1 MTTPHRPDRRRFLR
15 GASVVGIAGLV
26 GCIGDDD
33 EDDPADDTDD
43 AEPVDDADDPDDD
56 ADDTDDAA
64 EDLDDVSMEI
74 GSTFEPGHIT
84 VECAEMFAERMDEES
99 DGRFDVTVTP
109 GGAYGAEDEI
119 AELVAGGTLE
129 GLTGGM
135 LPYMMYAEENYP
147 LVSPFLA
154 EDWDHHQR
162 IVESDIIQ
170 EGAIPQLIEEGNQRV
185 LGQEVYRG
193 VRHFTSNEPI
203 YEPADVAGL
212 DLRLPEIDAW
222 VEVWTE
228 IGASPTPVALDEMYS
243 AVQTGVVDSTEGDV
257 EQISAFNLDEV
268 QDYLTLTGHRVETG
282 ILSFNEDF
290 YQGLDETY
298 QEMMEEVAWEV
309 TEEAAQIAVDRE
321 DDLVDELGEEMEI
334 IDEPDLDRDAFFDE
348 AEPALE
354 RLFEERFEADLEEV
368 RAL

>member
-1 MTTPHRPDRRRFLR
+1 MSSRKLDRRTVLK
-15 GASVVGIAGLV
+15 GASTLGIAGFA
-26 GCIGDDD
+26 GCLGDDE
-33 EDDPADDTDD
+33 EDNG
-43 AEPVDDADDPDDD
+43 DADVD
-56 ADDTDDAA
+56 
-64 EDLDDVSMEI
+64 MEI

-84 VECAEMFAERMDEES
+84 VECAEMFAERMNEET
-99 DGRFDVTVTP
+99 DGAFEVTVTP

-129 GLTGGM
+129 GLTGGF
-135 LPYMMYAEENYP
+135 LPYMVYVEEHYP
-147 LVSPFLA
+147 LLAPFA
-154 EDWDHHQR
+154 IEDWEHHQR
-162 IVESDIIQ
+162 VVESDIIQ
-170 EGAIPQLIEEGNQRV
+170 EEAIPALIEEGNQRV
-185 LGQEVYRG
+185 LGNEVYRG
-193 VRHFTSNEPI
+193 VRHFTSNDPINEPD
-203 YEPADVAGL
+203 DVAGL
-212 DLRLPEIDAW
+212 DLRLPEIEAW

-228 IGASPTPVALDEMYS
+228 IGANPTPVALDEMYS

-257 EQISAFNLDEV
+257 EQIASFNLQEV

-298 QEMMEEVAWEV
+298 QETMEDVAWEV
-309 TEEAAQIAVDRE
+309 TEEASETAVDRE

-354 RLFEERFEADLEEV
+354 RLFDERFEAELEEI
-368 RAL
+368 RQM